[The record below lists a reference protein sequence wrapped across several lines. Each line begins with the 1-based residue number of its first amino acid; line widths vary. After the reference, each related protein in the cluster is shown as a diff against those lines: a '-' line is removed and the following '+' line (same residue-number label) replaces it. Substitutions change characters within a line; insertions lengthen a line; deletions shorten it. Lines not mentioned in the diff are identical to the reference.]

1 MKEVLIEH
9 KENCLIINYKESV
22 KLRSASGKFK
32 NYFKQLAATFKII
45 ADSECILKKAKS
57 NNNKKMFRIL
67 KNIKIMFLTF
77 LLTKLY
83 VLMINLE
90 NQLLFTEEKMQS
102 INLLKQLLK
111 NMIIAIM

>member
-1 MKEVLIEH
+1 
-9 KENCLIINYKESV
+9 
-22 KLRSASGKFK
+22 
-32 NYFKQLAATFKII
+32 
-45 ADSECILKKAKS
+45 
-57 NNNKKMFRIL
+57 MFRIL